1 MRVFLLISFCIGVF
15 MRVQIAF
22 AQQEANYTHYMYNTQ
37 TYNPAYVGSRQAIS
51 AVGLY
56 RTQWI
61 GYDGA
66 PVSQTICISAP
77 ISKQKLGLGLSIDN
91 DKIGP
96 MKSTAVSA
104 DFAYHLRVSENG
116 KLSFGLKAGVDMI
129 SSNLSNIKLDDP
141 NDQSFTASINNKTT
155 PKIGFGLYYYTSKFY
170 AGFSCPQMVSKSI
183 TGTQNGTSIDIYT
196 QKKHFYTTLGF
207 VSNLNSYLDLKPTML
222 VKMVPG
228 APIQLDL
235 SATFIYKKVLN
246 AGLMYR
252 SGESVGA
259 LIGFTFQ
266 NMLMLGY
273 SYDWTILNK
282 TNSYHYGSHEIV
294 VRFDLAL
301 KKNIK
306 GDFIGYF

>member
-1 MRVFLLISFCIGVF
+1 MRIFLLTGLCIAIFIQEQTV
-15 MRVQIAF
+15 F

-56 RTQWI
+56 RTQWV
-61 GYDGA
+61 GYEGA
-66 PVSQTICISAP
+66 PVSQVISISAP
-77 ISKQKLGLGLSIDN
+77 ITKQKLGVGLSMNN

-96 MKSTAVSA
+96 MKSTAISA
-104 DFAYHLRVSENG
+104 DVAYHLRISETG

-129 SSNLSNIKLDDP
+129 TSNLSNIKLDDP
-141 NDQSFTASINNKTT
+141 NDQSFTASIDSKTT

-170 AGFSCPQMVSKSI
+170 AGFSSPQMVSKSI
-183 TGTQNGTSIDIYT
+183 TGTQNGTSIDLYT

-207 VSNLNSYLDLKPTML
+207 VAALNPYLDLKPTML

-228 APIQLDL
+228 APMQLDL
-235 SATFIYKKVLN
+235 SATLIYKKILN

-252 SGESVGA
+252 SGESFGG
-259 LIGFTFQ
+259 LIGVTVQ
-266 NMLMLGY
+266 NMFMLGY

-301 KKNIK
+301 KKNNK
-306 GDFIGYF
+306 KDFIGYF